1 MLKRNT
7 LGLQEHAQQKRESAF
22 ERTDQA
28 IQKLLKEKKNINF
41 GTVSEEAGVSRTW
54 LYNQTDIRDRIEEL
68 RNNQTAK
75 KSKINKS
82 ASVKQRVINSSK
94 SSEVIELQQRIKK
107 LETENL
113 VLRQHLGVVYGL
125 SDTEL
130 VRTVEVLQV
139 ENAELKKATTGNY

>member
-7 LGLQEHAQQKRESAF
+7 SGLQEHAQQKRESAF
-22 ERTDQA
+22 KRTDQA

-75 KSKINKS
+75 KSKINNS
-82 ASVKQRVINSSK
+82 ASVKQIVINSSK

-113 VLRQHLGVVYGL
+113 VLRQHLEVVYGL

-130 VRTVEVLQV
+130 VRTIEVLQV
-139 ENAELKKATTGNY
+139 EMPS